1 MVRGPNLVMPPNKKI
16 TYQKKAAERLKR
28 LKTKIT
34 TLEKQSKKAE
44 ADIEVR
50 HDQKLSQIRGQY
62 AQTKEKLSDLRKSTQ
77 EAWLDARA
85 KLDDAIDSLEEAID
99 VIAYRISGQSK
110 E

>member
-1 MVRGPNLVMPPNKKI
+1 MPPNKKI

-77 EAWLDARA
+77 EQEAWLDART